1 MLPPSHNAI
10 VWSDGKKKK
19 VYDITA
25 SLSSDLPV
33 FPGQPHFRKEFLL
46 SLARGDRANIT
57 QLTLT
62 SHTGTHVDSPNH
74 FIDEMDTI
82 DQIPFHKVMGRA
94 RVFELG
100 VKEKIDASDI
110 QLLKIDPEAIVLF
123 KTRNSNL
130 WLDKEFRKD
139 YVFITKEAAE
149 VLRDRNVAA
158 VGFDYIVPD
167 ELENFKRPVHHILF
181 RKGII
186 LIEGLNLSNVP
197 AGDYFLICLPLKI
210 EGGDAA
216 PARAILVEL

>member
-1 MLPPSHNAI
+1 MAACDAI
-10 VWSDGKKKK
+10 RWIDGTERR
-19 VYDITA
+19 VYDI
-25 SLSSDLPV
+25 SPPLSPNLPV
-33 FPGQPHFRKEFLL
+33 YPGQPNFQKRSLL
-46 SLARGDRANIT
+46 SLARGERANIIEM
-57 QLTLT
+57 TLT

-74 FIDEMDTI
+74 FIDHMETI
-82 DQIPFHKVMGRA
+82 DRVPLHKTVGRA
-94 RVFELG
+94 RLFELE
-100 VKEKIDASDI
+100 VSEKIDASDVERLPI
-110 QLLKIDPEAIVLF
+110 EPGVIVLF
-123 KTRNSNL
+123 KTRNSKL
-130 WLDKEFRKD
+130 WEDKEFRKD

-167 ELENFKRPVHHILF
+167 ELGNFKRPVHHILF

-216 PARAILVEL
+216 PARAVLVEL